1 MKKTC
6 ILCGKAKAKRTCQL
20 HENDVICPVC
30 CATTREPSCE
40 GCRYYTVAQ
49 QYQASKAH
57 HDGSKHFFAEINE
70 DVFKEVDRALILCEQ
85 GLFPEA
91 HTILQDLL
99 PAHPRNHH
107 VFYGIGLYHAL
118 QGNDDEALGY
128 FDLATDI
135 FPYFI
140 EAYFNKGL
148 IYKNKQDIKRMLN
161 AYQTV
166 IKIGDPQ
173 GEAVKQAREIL
184 QGLEQSLRESDN
196 ITLETYLKGMEM
208 FDRAF
213 EVMNDKKWEQAI
225 RLFQQCI
232 GYHPRHPQSY
242 GNMGICYGQL
252 GQKAL
257 ALRAFDTA
265 LELDPQYE
273 PAIVNRAVVESL
285 QEGETLPQ
293 GKVETIDYYKDYPR
307 NKKSYIQ
314 TVVEQSKKVLP
325 S

>member
-6 ILCGKAKAKRTCQL
+6 IICGKTKGKRTCQL
-20 HENDVICPVC
+20 HQNDAICPVC
-30 CATTREPSCE
+30 CATTRERSCE
-40 GCRYYTVAQ
+40 GCRYYTASQ

-70 DVFKEVDRALILCEQ
+70 DVDKAVEHALALCEKQ
-85 GLFPEA
+85 SFPEA
-91 HTILQDLL
+91 HAILQELL
-99 PAHPRNHH
+99 PEHPRSHH
-107 VFYGIGLYHAL
+107 VYYGMGLYHAL

-128 FDLATDI
+128 FDRATDI
-135 FPYFI
+135 FPYFV
-140 EAYFNKGL
+140 EAYFNKGV
-148 IYKNKQDIKRMLN
+148 IYKNKQDIKRMLK

-166 IKIGDPQ
+166 IEIGDPQ
-173 GEAVKQAREIL
+173 DEAVKQAHDLL
-184 QGLEQSLRESDN
+184 QSLEQSIREHDN
-196 ITLETYLKGMEM
+196 ITLEAYLKGMEM

-213 EVMNDKKWEQAI
+213 EVMNDKNWEQAI
-225 RLFQQCI
+225 RLFQQCL

-273 PAIVNRAVVESL
+273 PAIVNRAVVAAL
-285 QEGETLPQ
+285 QEGEKLTQ
-293 GKVETIDYYKDYPR
+293 GKVETIEYYKEYPR

-314 TVVEQSKKVLP
+314 TIVQQSK
-325 S
+325 